1 MGEFFFLSGKVK
13 FSRKN
18 SGKVEVQDMVIDLPL
33 TIYKYNRCVEK
44 QRQSNQKQQMF
55 FQVKIVS
62 SINQKNKN

>member
-1 MGEFFFLSGKVK
+1 
-13 FSRKN
+13 
-18 SGKVEVQDMVIDLPL
+18 MVIDLPL